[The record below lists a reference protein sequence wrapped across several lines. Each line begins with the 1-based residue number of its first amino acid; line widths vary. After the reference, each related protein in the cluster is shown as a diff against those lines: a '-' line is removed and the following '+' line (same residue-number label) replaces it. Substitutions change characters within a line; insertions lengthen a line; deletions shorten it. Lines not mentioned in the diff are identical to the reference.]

1 MNDII
6 IDFFMLKRLLRS
18 FNTFIGHLNID
29 YSIKTTGAAIVM
41 RYSLSG
47 RDCIIIIVR
56 VTLTSYS
63 VKIKVPFWLFE
74 VLGE

>member
-29 YSIKTTGAAIVM
+29 YSIIKNNGAAIVM

-47 RDCIIIIVR
+47 RDCIIIIIR
-56 VTLTSYS
+56 VTSDKL
-63 VKIKVPFWLFE
+63 
-74 VLGE
+74 